1 MLGPRSGRA
10 LRSAV
15 PDGRATPP
23 APFSYT
29 AGFHQPISHT
39 ASAGGTGYLTIF
51 QEISSGPLSVS
62 VDGAGPV
69 ILTDGEINY
78 GLISPGAHTITAT
91 SGPETVASGSVV
103 VPAGQRLTAVIHL
116 APGGVPTVTG
126 FDNDRSVPPLANLS
140 WSFVTPPM
148 RHRLTSTS
156 AGRWWLQT
164 WPTIPPARRRRRP
177 VTIAVAEA
185 VAPASQVLAVQHRV
199 LAAGDLIDVFVVGI
213 SAAHPSTVGL
223 ITDTIQLGAGYRLYA
238 SDGGAFDFGDANYFG
253 STAGLHLSETVI
265 GAALTSGGDGYWMD
279 ATDRGVFSF
288 GDASIFGSAA
298 GLHLNNPSWAWP
310 RTPTRP
316 ATGWWPVT
324 EASFSPGTLD
334 SAARPVVSD

>member
-1 MLGPRSGRA
+1 MAVHLPSGSRWSEFGGDVRDWRRRGIGIPEDPATLGRAGRARSFRRLTAPIALLAPVVTFACSCRAGGSPIDARSALGRA

-164 WPTIPPARRRRRP
+164 WPTIPPRTGAPVQSRSRWPKPSLRRVRCWQCSTECSLP
-177 VTIAVAEA
+177 VT
-185 VAPASQVLAVQHRV
+185 
-199 LAAGDLIDVFVVGI
+199 
-213 SAAHPSTVGL
+213 
-223 ITDTIQLGAGYRLYA
+223 
-238 SDGGAFDFGDANYFG
+238 
-253 STAGLHLSETVI
+253 
-265 GAALTSGGDGYWMD
+265 
-279 ATDRGVFSF
+279 
-288 GDASIFGSAA
+288 
-298 GLHLNNPSWAWP
+298 
-310 RTPTRP
+310 
-316 ATGWWPVT
+316 
-324 EASFSPGTLD
+324 
-334 SAARPVVSD
+334 